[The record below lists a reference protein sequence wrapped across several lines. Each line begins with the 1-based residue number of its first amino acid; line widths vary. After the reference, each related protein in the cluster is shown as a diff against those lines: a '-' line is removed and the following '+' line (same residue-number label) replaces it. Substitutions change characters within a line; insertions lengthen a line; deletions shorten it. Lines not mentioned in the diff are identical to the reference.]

1 MPILP
6 VQTICGVRAR
16 DSKNKHECDNK
27 SYMSVE
33 LFYCKCFHV
42 SYYSIRSEIML

>member
-1 MPILP
+1 MPVLP
-6 VQTICGVRAR
+6 VQTICGVRAG
-16 DSKNKHECDNK
+16 DGENKYERDNK